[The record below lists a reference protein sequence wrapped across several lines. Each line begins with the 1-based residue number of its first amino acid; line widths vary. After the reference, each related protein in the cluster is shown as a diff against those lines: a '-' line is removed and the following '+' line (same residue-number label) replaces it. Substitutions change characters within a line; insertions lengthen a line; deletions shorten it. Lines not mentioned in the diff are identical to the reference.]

1 MRGGVRDGTLAGEGA
16 QTMKSLWILALMA
29 VCSLGALAADASG
42 TWKATVETPNGAM
55 ENTFTL
61 KVDGDKLTGTI
72 TMGQFGEAPISEGKV
87 DGDNVSFLVVREFNG
102 NQFRINYKGKV
113 AGDEMKLS
121 GEVVGMDRTFEM
133 TATRVK

>member
-1 MRGGVRDGTLAGEGA
+1 MGHWRAKERRK
-16 QTMKSLWILALMA
+16 MKSLLIFAFIGGCLLAG
-29 VCSLGALAADASG
+29 VGAAASG

-102 NQFRINYKGKV
+102 NQLRINYKGKV